1 MERDTEML
9 YLALLLPAL
18 CMVEKMLGQE
28 KPVAL
33 SLDSV
38 IPYSLEI
45 VQQIV
50 VDVGSPLITGS
61 LIIPNPRFF
70 IGCVPSL

>member
-1 MERDTEML
+1 ML

-50 VDVGSPLITGS
+50 VDVVYTEILELLSES
-61 LIIPNPRFF
+61 LLDILFRHRNE
-70 IGCVPSL
+70 